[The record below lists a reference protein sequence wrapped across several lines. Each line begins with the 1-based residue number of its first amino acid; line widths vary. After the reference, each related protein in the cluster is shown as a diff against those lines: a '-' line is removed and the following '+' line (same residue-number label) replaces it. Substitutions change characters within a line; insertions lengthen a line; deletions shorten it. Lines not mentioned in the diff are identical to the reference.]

1 MVNGI
6 KIIFL
11 VNICLIMIITELF
24 SQPNES
30 KRAEKMLVLTIPKPF
45 QAWMRVRQISQHSN
59 LSWVVFTAW
68 MRAGGARPISS
79 CFHNW
84 MRAKELK
91 RCLSSQSQSL
101 FRLG

>member
-11 VNICLIMIITELF
+11 ISICLIMIVPRLF

-30 KRAEKMLVLTIPKPF
+30 KRAEKMLELAIP
-45 QAWMRVRQISQHSN
+45 
-59 LSWVVFTAW
+59 
-68 MRAGGARPISS
+68 
-79 CFHNW
+79 
-84 MRAKELK
+84 
-91 RCLSSQSQSL
+91 SL